1 MTARRYSALSTRQHH
16 SLWALLTRAY
26 ADADLHRFA
35 LTCGDGV
42 PGVVLGFDSEEDAR
56 AWHAALAGALAA
68 LGLPPAPEPDRGN
81 PTTPKPARERGWRT
95 RGRSLCRDPDLAA
108 AADGPPSPPPRLNSA
123 SQLEADLTRTLS
135 AAAEAAGRA
144 ARGPPGVVVDAAP
157 LTSAAAPHP
166 PSDPVGLTPW
176 YTEDGVT
183 VYVGRDADGDDVL
196 VESFV
201 ARAPPRLCASTL
213 LRSEVGGGT
222 AFGPDPPRLLRVVDA
237 HTQYLGVRWR
247 PAGLLGGLIAA
258 PRDLILRRT
267 WRREDDGQYV
277 VLYTSASDADAF
289 GAVQGGGGGGGG
301 MRPAVRGRVVS
312 SGYTFAPLLP
322 EYDPARACGET
333 LVTHVAKLDAGGCV
347 GALRSGG
354 PLGRA
359 LAAPAWGALLLPLAR
374 RSIALKNAAE
384 AERFV
389 ARPFLAGSRSGTRPP
404 DGVAAG
410 GDADGAAA
418 ARRAASLAHTR
429 SIFRRTS
436 SPPPPGPP
444 PAATVPAS
452 PARPPPARGDAADA
466 GGTMLRHF
474 WWCPG
479 AAGFKVGRGSG
490 GEGGAE
496 GTWSTRHGHPPL
508 APSSPRLQV
517 RGPTYLDD
525 HRKIDAGEPMLS
537 LAAVDLL
544 DLDAPCFDVARFL
557 PSIASSPSPFLF
569 VVNLMIPGPTP
580 HSVVI
585 SWAADRAAPGV
596 GGAGSG
602 MLSRAESVR
611 QPGGGPAP
619 PPSSSAAATT
629 PFASAAGSIAGD
641 DDNSGDGASP
651 FDVAL
656 ARFLAG
662 GDGPDAARARDGT
675 FKLIP
680 RITEGSWIV
689 KQSVGT
695 TPCLLG
701 HKLAQ
706 R

>member
-35 LTCGDGV
+35 LTCGEGV

-213 LRSEVGGGT
+213 LRGEVGGGT

-289 GAVQGGGGGGGG
+289 GAVQGGGGGAAACAPRFAAASS
-301 MRPAVRGRVVS
+301 RPATR
-312 SGYTFAPLLP
+312 LP
-322 EYDPARACGET
+322 
-333 LVTHVAKLDAGGCV
+333 
-347 GALRSGG
+347 
-354 PLGRA
+354 
-359 LAAPAWGALLLPLAR
+359 
-374 RSIALKNAAE
+374 
-384 AERFV
+384 
-389 ARPFLAGSRSGTRPP
+389 
-404 DGVAAG
+404 
-410 GDADGAAA
+410 
-418 ARRAASLAHTR
+418 
-429 SIFRRTS
+429 
-436 SPPPPGPP
+436 
-444 PAATVPAS
+444 
-452 PARPPPARGDAADA
+452 
-466 GGTMLRHF
+466 
-474 WWCPG
+474 
-479 AAGFKVGRGSG
+479 
-490 GEGGAE
+490 
-496 GTWSTRHGHPPL
+496 
-508 APSSPRLQV
+508 PSSPS
-517 RGPTYLDD
+517 T
-525 HRKIDAGEPMLS
+525 
-537 LAAVDLL
+537 
-544 DLDAPCFDVARFL
+544 
-557 PSIASSPSPFLF
+557 
-569 VVNLMIPGPTP
+569 TP
-580 HSVVI
+580 R
-585 SWAADRAAPGV
+585 ARAARP
-596 GGAGSG
+596 
-602 MLSRAESVR
+602 
-611 QPGGGPAP
+611 
-619 PPSSSAAATT
+619 
-629 PFASAAGSIAGD
+629 
-641 DDNSGDGASP
+641 
-651 FDVAL
+651 
-656 ARFLAG
+656 
-662 GDGPDAARARDGT
+662 
-675 FKLIP
+675 
-680 RITEGSWIV
+680 W
-689 KQSVGT
+689 
-695 TPCLLG
+695 
-701 HKLAQ
+701 
-706 R
+706 